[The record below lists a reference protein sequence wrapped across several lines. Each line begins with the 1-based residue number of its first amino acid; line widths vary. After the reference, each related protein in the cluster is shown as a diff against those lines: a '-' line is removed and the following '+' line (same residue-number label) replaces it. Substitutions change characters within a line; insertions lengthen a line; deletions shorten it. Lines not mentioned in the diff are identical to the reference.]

1 MMPMARNRARARD
14 DLDSSVA
21 EGIITHEQ
29 ADAIR
34 RKRAANDE
42 PFRLVGN
49 FGDVFLCIGLLFVY
63 WAQGA
68 FMLVAS
74 VPILWVHVGFAIL
87 FWLIAE
93 FFVFSTRRKFPAV
106 VSIALFVLSVHKVAT
121 LYLGD
126 VSLTGMAFAYF
137 SGIETGIR
145 AIEHLTVVT
154 GALLL
159 ALLRFRQPII
169 VLGLGL
175 CATLLAFALTRLYV
189 AETPARLVLAACG
202 VFFLLAGF
210 LLDMKDKARTGI
222 WHEWA
227 LWLFVLGSPLTVHPI
242 FLGLLADQLAATR
255 TGSFT
260 EFIQL
265 DLEGMIWAV
274 AALAAGFSLLGLL
287 LDRRSLVA
295 STLLY
300 LSAILT
306 YATFRSGLGL
316 STAVAVVPLTIGILV
331 ILLGVGWDHARAA
344 LLRIVPFRHAFRPP
358 SFDR

>member
-1 MMPMARNRARARD
+1 MGERD
-14 DLDSSVA
+14 DLDASVA
-21 EGIITHEQ
+21 EGIITPEQ
-29 ADAIR
+29 AAAIR
-34 RKRAANDE
+34 RKRAETDE
-42 PFRLVGN
+42 PFRLVSN

-68 FMLVAS
+68 FMLVADMP
-74 VPILWVHVGFAIL
+74 VLWVHAGFAIL

-106 VSIALFVLSVHKVAT
+106 VAIALFTLSVHRIAS

-126 VSLTGMAFAYF
+126 ISLSGMAFGYF

-145 AIEHLTVVT
+145 AIEHLAVIT

-175 CATLLAFALTRLYV
+175 CATLLAFAFARLYV
-189 AETPARLVLAACG
+189 AETPARIVLAACG
-202 VFFLLAGF
+202 LFFLLLGF

-242 FLGLLADQLAATR
+242 FLGLIGEQLTVSQSGTVR
-255 TGSFT
+255 DFLR
-260 EFIQL
+260 L
-265 DLEGMIWAV
+265 DLEGVIWTV
-274 AALAAGFSLLGLL
+274 SFLAAGFSLLGLL

-300 LSAILT
+300 LAAILT
-306 YATFRSGLGL
+306 YATFRSGLGF
-316 STAVAVVPLTIGILV
+316 STAAAVVPLTIGILV

-344 LLRIVPFRHAFRPP
+344 LLRIIPFRRAFRAAHRDPAH
-358 SFDR
+358 FDR

>member
-1 MMPMARNRARARD
+1 MADPD
-14 DLDSSVA
+14 DLAASVA
-21 EGIITHEQ
+21 EGIITPEQ

-34 RKRAANDE
+34 RNRAANDE
-42 PFRLVGN
+42 PFKLVGN
-49 FGDVFLCIGLLFVY
+49 FGDVFLCLGLLFVY

-68 FMLVAS
+68 FMLVAD
-74 VPILWVHVGFAIL
+74 VPVLWVHGGFAIL

-93 FFVFSTRRKFPAV
+93 FFVFSARRKFPAV
-106 VSIALFVLSVHKVAT
+106 VAIALFALSIHKIAA

-126 VSLTGMAFAYF
+126 ISLSGLAFGYF
-137 SGIETGIR
+137 TGIETGIR
-145 AIEHLTVVT
+145 AIEHLAVIT
-154 GALLL
+154 GALFL

-175 CATLLAFALTRLYV
+175 CATLLAFAFARLYM
-189 AETPARLVLAACG
+189 AEAPARMVLAACG
-202 VFFLLAGF
+202 VTFLLLGF

-242 FLGLLADQLAATR
+242 FLGLIGEQLAATR
-255 TGSFT
+255 TGSFN
-260 EFIQL
+260 EFIKL
-265 DLEGMIWAV
+265 DLEGLIWAV
-274 AALAAGFSLLGLL
+274 TALAAGFSLLGLL

-316 STAVAVVPLTIGILV
+316 STAAAVVPLTIGILV

-344 LLRIVPFRHAFRPP
+344 LLRVVPFRRAFRAAHRDPTH
-358 SFDR
+358 FDR

>member
-1 MMPMARNRARARD
+1 MAERD
-14 DLDSSVA
+14 DLDASIA
-21 EGIITHEQ
+21 EGIITPEQ
-29 ADAIR
+29 AAAIR
-34 RKRAANDE
+34 QKRAETDE
-42 PFRLVGN
+42 PFKLVGN

-68 FMLVAS
+68 FMLVADI
-74 VPILWVHVGFAIL
+74 PILWVHAGFAIL

-93 FFVFSTRRKFPAV
+93 FFVFSARRKFPAV
-106 VSIALFVLSVHKVAT
+106 VAIALFALSVHKIASF
-121 LYLGD
+121 YLGD
-126 VSLTGMAFAYF
+126 ISLTGLALAQATGVD
-137 SGIETGIR
+137 SGIR
-145 AIEHLTVVT
+145 VIEHLAVITT
-154 GALLL
+154 ALLL

-175 CATLLAFALTRLYV
+175 CATLLAFAFARLYM
-189 AETPARLVLAACG
+189 AEAPARLVLAACG
-202 VFFLLAGF
+202 AAFLLIGF

-242 FLGLLADQLAATR
+242 FLGLIGEQLAATR

-265 DLEGMIWAV
+265 DLEGLIWAV
-274 AALAAGFSLLGLL
+274 TALAAGFSLLGLL

-316 STAVAVVPLTIGILV
+316 STAAAVVPLTIGILV

-344 LLRIVPFRHAFRPP
+344 LLRIVPFRRAFRPAH
-358 SFDR
+358 FDR